1 MIIFD
6 FLHMLNPNSAY
17 ALSLKMLLV
26 LYRDLFAITFFILPR
41 MLETLFSGVHTRD
54 IHANYLDLELLLL
67 AYFNFQLH
75 ISDDQVTDIHNE
87 WKCLPQFY
95 GK

>member
-1 MIIFD
+1 
-6 FLHMLNPNSAY
+6 
-17 ALSLKMLLV
+17 
-26 LYRDLFAITFFILPR
+26 

-95 GK
+95 GE